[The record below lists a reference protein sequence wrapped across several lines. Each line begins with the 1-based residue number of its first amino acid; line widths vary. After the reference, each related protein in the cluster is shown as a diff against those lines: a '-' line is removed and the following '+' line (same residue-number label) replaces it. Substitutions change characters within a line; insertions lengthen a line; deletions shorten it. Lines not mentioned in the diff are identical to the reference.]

1 MQSSVEAERAGAKT
15 AKAPYGTETTYA
27 DPGYQSD
34 GVKRYPLDTEQH
46 CRAAWSYIN
55 QADNAAKYTADQV
68 AAIKSKI
75 KAAGKKYGISFAE
88 DETKSTL
95 TPDIDVVRA
104 VALPT
109 ELRAA
114 MAVDDGLGVLTGY
127 FSTFD
132 VWYPVESKFEGRF
145 LERAASA
152 AFSETIDR
160 DRAAMKVLF
169 DHGADP
175 TIGNKVLG
183 PIRDVRPDQSGAR
196 FEVPLFDT
204 SYNRELTP
212 GLRAGVYGASMRM
225 HVLDDVWNDR
235 PVRSAHNPDGL
246 PERTVTRAKV
256 MEFGPVTFPANP
268 NASAGIRS
276 MTDRYYDQ
284 LRQRDS
290 GAYEAA
296 CRAASSV
303 ITDFTGRPDARSAGG
318 GEPDARPGNG
328 RASSSPSAQQRLD
341 ADSLRIR
348 GILT

>member
-1 MQSSVEAERAGAKT
+1 MSIMQSSVEAERAGAKT

-34 GVKRYPLDTEQH
+34 GVKRYPLDTEEH

-55 QADNAAKYTADQV
+55 QADNAAKYTADQL
-68 AAIKSKI
+68 ATIKSKI
-75 KAAGKKYGISFAE
+75 KAAGKKYGISFA
-88 DETKSTL
+88 DAATKSTL
-95 TPDIDVVRA
+95 TPDI
-104 VALPT
+104 
-109 ELRAA
+109 
-114 MAVDDGLGVLTGY
+114 
-127 FSTFD
+127 
-132 VWYPVESKFEGRF
+132 
-145 LERAASA
+145 
-152 AFSETIDR
+152 
-160 DRAAMKVLF
+160 
-169 DHGADP
+169 
-175 TIGNKVLG
+175 
-183 PIRDVRPDQSGAR
+183 
-196 FEVPLFDT
+196 
-204 SYNRELTP
+204 
-212 GLRAGVYGASMRM
+212 
-225 HVLDDVWNDR
+225 DDVWNDR

-268 NASAGIRS
+268 HANAGIRS